1 MSHIEDEDDD
11 YPVVDYDDVVT
22 EINAHEAAELI
33 TCEKAFPSGYVTF
46 TFYQEGNCIGKMT
59 FDELSED
66 TAFRAKAVLD
76 FISTAQHVLVDQ
88 VEIEKAW
95 EDADPDAVHT
105 RSLR

>member
-1 MSHIEDEDDD
+1 MSHIEDEEN
-11 YPVVDYDDVVT
+11 YPVVNYDEVVE
-22 EINAHEAAELI
+22 EIKAHEASDLI

-46 TFYQEGNCIGKMT
+46 TFYQDGESKGKMT

-76 FISTAQHVLVDQ
+76 YISGAKHMLVDQ

-95 EDADPDAVHT
+95 EDADPDAA
-105 RSLR
+105 LRHSFG